1 MSSES
6 GVDAAWEAYRET
18 SQRFEYFILGV
29 SVALIAYV
37 GKTLEPEKLGF
48 TPYTM
53 EVVALAVLVASVIV
67 GFKRIEQIILAHHI
81 NVDVLR
87 FQDKRGHLAK
97 AFIEGKE
104 QLVPHLGERWTLP
117 DMKTEIDN
125 LDTVIPLHQKHV
137 EKINVTI
144 SRLYRWRN
152 RLLACGF
159 VGLFLAK
166 VLIPYF
172 R

>member
-1 MSSES
+1 MASED
-6 GVDAAWEAYRET
+6 GVDVAWEAHREA

-37 GKTLEPEKLGF
+37 GKTLEPERLGF
-48 TPYTM
+48 TPFTI
-53 EVVALAVLVASVIV
+53 EVVALALLVASVIV
-67 GFKRIEQIILAHHI
+67 GFKRIEKIIRAHH
-81 NVDVLR
+81 VTVELLR
-87 FQDKRGHLAK
+87 FQDKRANLTK
-97 AFIEGKE
+97 AFIEGRE
-104 QLVPHLGERWTLP
+104 ILVPHLGEKWTLA

-125 LDTVIPLHQKHV
+125 LDTAIPLHK
-137 EKINVTI
+137 ELIDEI
-144 SRLYRWRN
+144 SATVSKLYRWRN

-166 VLIPYF
+166 ILIPYF